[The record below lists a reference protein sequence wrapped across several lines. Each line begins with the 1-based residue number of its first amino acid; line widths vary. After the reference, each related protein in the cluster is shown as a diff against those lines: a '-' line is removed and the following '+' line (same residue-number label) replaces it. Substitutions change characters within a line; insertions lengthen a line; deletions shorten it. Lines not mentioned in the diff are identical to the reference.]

1 MHRLA
6 LNSKFLVKYKGRGSA
21 WNRQKEPVLMGM
33 IWTNHACLYY
43 EHASVVVFGL
53 VYNAQVEGM
62 EICIPPA
69 SAIILQWFK

>member
-1 MHRLA
+1 
-6 LNSKFLVKYKGRGSA
+6 
-21 WNRQKEPVLMGM
+21 MGM

-69 SAIILQWFK
+69 SAIILQWFKQQDNNIVKICVVNQGEDISVKVVNMELE